1 MVNSKLNP
9 EINYMENKGLDPE
22 DLEFDAQPWEV
33 TMLGEDITIALGNPK
48 YKYVKQNVIYYPIY
62 LIKNDKVDT
71 QIGIYEIISDQ
82 LPSLLDEDGDLD
94 IDSLE
99 PLLFSFVNK
108 GLLYTEKD
116 GDIPPDDEENQEDA
130 DEEDDDIMEPHEDED
145 DEEEDDGV
153 LDVVGSVD
161 EDKSKIIVIDDSV
174 VPMPE
179 LSSQTE
185 ADAIKERE
193 KVTGNRPWVA
203 KFMGNQN
210 YEIEEVGGGGDCLF
224 HVIRH
229 ALGTIGKR
237 TSVSKLR
244 ALLSKEATEEIFQ
257 SYKTIFDSIKPSLQE
272 NKQKKKALVAENK
285 KLKEELKNTNDRS
298 RQLEIIDRAKEL
310 KKLYNIA
317 KSEDKGTMSMYNEYK
332 FMEGITNLQAFKDV
346 IKTCKFWA
354 ETWSISTLERA
365 LNIKLILLS
374 KQHYSHG
381 DMANVL
387 QCGQLNDAILQQI
400 GIFEPDHYIIA
411 NYTGGH
417 YQCVQYKG
425 RSIFKFKELPYDL
438 KLKICDR
445 CMEGAEQAGPYQ
457 IIPDFKEFC
466 SEIGGRS
473 TSDDDDDVDDDS
485 SPSKTPEDTNLQG
498 ELFDDNIVFQFYS
511 RSSDAAPG
519 KGSGEKIPTS
529 KIQEFKELAQI
540 ENWRKMLSN
549 FAIASFEC
557 DGKEWLSVEHFY
569 QGSKFKNTN
578 KENGFYDQFSLD
590 SQSEISKNPGMAK
603 CAGGKTGKCKGK
615 QVRPKN
621 VVMDV
626 DFMGNRRDETM
637 EKAMYSK
644 FTQNPEFKT
653 MLLATKNAKLV
664 HFVRGAP
671 VDVFYDLMRVRKR
684 IKDES

>member
-9 EINYMENKGLDPE
+9 EINYIENKGLDPE

-48 YKYVKQNVIYYPIY
+48 YKFVKKNIIYYPIY
-62 LIKNDKVDT
+62 LIKNNKVDT

-82 LPSLLDEDGDLD
+82 LASLLDEDGDLD

-108 GLLYTEKD
+108 GLLYTET
-116 GDIPPDDEENQEDA
+116 GDDIAPDED
-130 DEEDDDIMEPHEDED
+130 DDDDDDEDDDILEPPDD
-145 DEEEDDGV
+145 DETSDDGV

-161 EDKSKIIVIDDSV
+161 VDKSKTIVIDDSV

-185 ADAIKERE
+185 GDAVKERE

-210 YEIEEVGGGGDCLF
+210 YEIEDVGGGGDCLF

-229 ALGTIGKR
+229 SLGTIGKR

-257 SYKTIFDSIKPSLQE
+257 SYKTIFDSIKPSLLE
-272 NKQKKKALVAENK
+272 NKQKKKDLVAENK

-310 KKLYNIA
+310 KKLYSRA
-317 KSEDKGTMSMYNEYK
+317 KEEDKGTMSMYNEYK
-332 FMEGITNLQAFKDV
+332 FMEGITNLQAFKDI

-387 QCGQLNDAILQQI
+387 QCGQLNDAILQQL

-411 NYTGGH
+411 NYTGSH
-417 YQCVQYKG
+417 YQSVQYKG
-425 RSIFKFKELPYDL
+425 RSIFKFKEIPYDL

-445 CMEGAEQAGPYQ
+445 CMEGVEQSGPYQ
-457 IIPDFKEFC
+457 IIPEFKEFC
-466 SEIGGRS
+466 SEIGGKS
-473 TSDDDDDVDDDS
+473 INDDDDDVDDDS
-485 SPSKTPEDTNLQG
+485 SPSKSPEDENLQG
-498 ELFDDNIVFQFYS
+498 ELFDDDIILQFYS

-519 KGSGEKIPTS
+519 KGSGEKIPSS
-529 KIQEFKELAQI
+529 KISEFKELAQI

-590 SQSEISKNPGMAK
+590 SQSEISKNPAMAK

-621 VVMDV
+621 VIMDV
-626 DFMGNRRDETM
+626 DFMGKRRDETM
-637 EKAMYSK
+637 EKSMYCK
-644 FTQNPEFKT
+644 FTQNPEFKR

-664 HFVRGAP
+664 HFVRGSP

-684 IKDES
+684 IRDGS

>member
-9 EINYMENKGLDPE
+9 EINYLENRGLDSE

-33 TMLGEDITIALGNPK
+33 NMLGEDITIALGNPK
-48 YKYVKQNVIYYPIY
+48 YKYVKQNIIYYPIY
-62 LIKNDKVDT
+62 LIKNNQVDM

-82 LPSLLDEDGDLD
+82 LASLLDEDGDLD

-108 GLLYTEKD
+108 GLLYTET
-116 GDIPPDDEENQEDA
+116 GDDVAPEDEQDEDE
-130 DEEDDDIMEPHEDED
+130 DDDDIMNPDDDDGED
-145 DEEEDDGV
+145 DQEDDGE

-161 EDKSKIIVIDDSV
+161 PDNNKTIVVDESI

-185 ADAIKERE
+185 DDAKKERE

-210 YEIEEVGGGGDCLF
+210 YEIEDVGGAGDCLF

-229 ALGTIGKR
+229 ALGTVGKR

-244 ALLSKEATEEIFQ
+244 SLLSKEANEEIFQ
-257 SYKTIFDSIKPSLQE
+257 SYKTIFDSLKPSLQG
-272 NKQKKKALVAENK
+272 NKQKKKSLVAENK

-298 RQLEIIDRAKEL
+298 KQLEIIDRAKEL
-310 KKLYNIA
+310 KAEYA
-317 KSEDKGTMSMYNEYK
+317 KIKKEDQSTTSMYNEYK
-332 FMEGITNLQAFKDV
+332 FMEGVTNLQGFKDV

-374 KQHYSHG
+374 KQHYTHG
-381 DMANVL
+381 DLANVV
-387 QCGQLNDAILQQI
+387 QCGQLNDAILQQL

-411 NYTGGH
+411 NYTGAH

-425 RSIFKFKELPYDL
+425 RSIFKFKEIPYDL

-445 CMEGAEQAGPYQ
+445 CMEGADQSGPYQ
-457 IIPDFKEFC
+457 IIPDFQQFC
-466 SEIGGRS
+466 NEVGGRS
-473 TSDDDDDVDDDS
+473 VTDDDDDIDDDS
-485 SPSKTPEDTNLQG
+485 SPSKSSGDDNLQG

-519 KGSGEKIPTS
+519 KGSGEKIHVG
-529 KIQEFKELAQI
+529 KQNEFKELAQI
-540 ENWRKMLSN
+540 DNWRKMLSN
-549 FAIASFEC
+549 FAIARFEC
-557 DGKEWLSVEHFY
+557 DGKEWLTVEHFY

-578 KENGFYDQFSLD
+578 SENGFYDQFSLD

-615 QVRPKN
+615 LVRPKE
-621 VVMDV
+621 VVMDI
-626 DFMGNRRDETM
+626 DFMGDRRDETM
-637 EKAMYSK
+637 EKAMYCK
-644 FTQNPEFKT
+644 FTQNQEFRT

-664 HFVRGAP
+664 HFVRGSP
-671 VDVFYDLMRVRKR
+671 VDVFYDLMRVRER
-684 IKDES
+684 IKKES

>member
-9 EINYMENKGLDPE
+9 EINYVENKGLDPE

-48 YKYVKQNVIYYPIY
+48 YQYSKKNIIYYPIY
-62 LIKNDKVDT
+62 LIKKNTVDT
-71 QIGIYEIISDQ
+71 QIGIYEVIADQ

-94 IDSLE
+94 IDALE

-108 GLLYTEKD
+108 GLLYTETGTD
-116 GDIPPDDEENQEDA
+116 VAQDDDDEQEESE
-130 DEEDDDIMEPHEDED
+130 DEEDDINEPDEDED
-145 DEEEDDGV
+145 VEEDDE

-161 EDKSKIIVIDDSV
+161 VDNNKTIIIDESVI
-174 VPMPE
+174 PMPE
-179 LSSQTE
+179 LSSQNE
-185 ADAIKERE
+185 EDAKKERE

-203 KFMGNQN
+203 KYMGNQN

-244 ALLSKEATEEIFQ
+244 ALLSKEATEPVFE
-257 SYKTIFDSIKPSLQE
+257 SYKAIFDSIKPSLQE
-272 NKQKKKALVAENK
+272 NKQRKKALVAENK
-285 KLKEELKNTNDRS
+285 KLKELLKTTNDRS
-298 RQLEIIDRAKEL
+298 KQLEIIDRAKKL
-310 KKLYNIA
+310 KEEYAIIKR
-317 KSEDKGTMSMYNEYK
+317 DDQGTTSMYNEYK
-332 FMEGITNLQAFKDV
+332 FMEGVTNLQGFKDV

-354 ETWSISTLERA
+354 ETWSISTLERS

-374 KQHYSHG
+374 KQHYTHG
-381 DMANVL
+381 DMANVV
-387 QCGQLNDAILQQI
+387 QCGQLNDEILQKQ
-400 GIFEPDHYIIA
+400 GIFEPEHYIIA
-411 NYTGGH
+411 NYTGQH

-425 RSIFKFKELPYDL
+425 RSIFKFKEIPYDL

-457 IIPDFKEFC
+457 IIPDFQEFC
-466 SEIGGRS
+466 NNVNGKTPIEE
-473 TSDDDDDVDDDS
+473 DDDVDDDINKSKS
-485 SPSKTPEDTNLQG
+485 SDDDNLQG

-511 RSSDAAPG
+511 KSSDAKPG
-519 KGSGEKIPTS
+519 KGSGEKIPVGRE
-529 KIQEFKELAQI
+529 KEFKELSQI

-557 DGKEWLSVEHFY
+557 DGKEWLTVEHFY

-578 KENGFYDQFSLD
+578 SDNGFYDLFSLD
-590 SQSEISKNPGMAK
+590 SQSEISKNPAMAK

-615 QVRPKN
+615 QVRPKD
-621 VVMDV
+621 VAMDM
-626 DFMGNRRDETM
+626 DFMGERRDETM
-637 EKAMYSK
+637 EKAMYCK
-644 FTQNPEFKT
+644 FTQNIEFKN

-664 HFVRGAP
+664 HFVRASP

-684 IKDES
+684 IRDES

>member
-9 EINYMENKGLDPE
+9 EINYIENKGLDPE

-48 YKYVKQNVIYYPIY
+48 YKFVKKNIIYYPIY
-62 LIKNDKVDT
+62 LIKNNKVDT

-82 LPSLLDEDGDLD
+82 LASLLDEDGDLD

-108 GLLYTEKD
+108 GLLYTET
-116 GDIPPDDEENQEDA
+116 GDDIAPDED
-130 DEEDDDIMEPHEDED
+130 DDDDDDEDDDILEPPDD
-145 DEEEDDGV
+145 DETSDDGV

-161 EDKSKIIVIDDSV
+161 VDKSKTIVIDDSV

-185 ADAIKERE
+185 GDAVKERE

-210 YEIEEVGGGGDCLF
+210 YEIEDVGGGGDCLF

-229 ALGTIGKR
+229 SLGTIGKR

-272 NKQKKKALVAENK
+272 NKQKKKDLVAENK

-310 KKLYNIA
+310 KKLYSRA
-317 KSEDKGTMSMYNEYK
+317 KEDDKGTMSMYNEYK
-332 FMEGITNLQAFKDV
+332 FMEGITNLQAFKDI

-387 QCGQLNDAILQQI
+387 QCGQLNDAILQQL

-411 NYTGGH
+411 NYTGSH
-417 YQCVQYKG
+417 YQSVQYKG
-425 RSIFKFKELPYDL
+425 RSIFKFKEIPYDL

-445 CMEGAEQAGPYQ
+445 CMEGVEQSGPYQ
-457 IIPDFKEFC
+457 IIPEFKEFC
-466 SEIGGRS
+466 SEIGGKS
-473 TSDDDDDVDDDS
+473 INDDDDDVDDDS
-485 SPSKTPEDTNLQG
+485 SPSKSPEDENLQG
-498 ELFDDNIVFQFYS
+498 ELFDDDIILQFYS

-519 KGSGEKIPTS
+519 KGSGEKIPSS
-529 KIQEFKELAQI
+529 KISEFKELAQI

-590 SQSEISKNPGMAK
+590 SQSEISKNPAMAK

-621 VVMDV
+621 VIMDV
-626 DFMGNRRDETM
+626 DFMGKRRDETM
-637 EKAMYSK
+637 EKSMYCK

-664 HFVRGAP
+664 HFVRGSP

-684 IKDES
+684 IRDGS

>member
-9 EINYMENKGLDPE
+9 EINYIENKGLDPE

-48 YKYVKQNVIYYPIY
+48 YKFVKKNIIYYPIY
-62 LIKNDKVDT
+62 LIKNNKVDT

-82 LPSLLDEDGDLD
+82 LASLLDEDGDLD

-108 GLLYTEKD
+108 GLLYTET
-116 GDIPPDDEENQEDA
+116 GDDIAPDED
-130 DEEDDDIMEPHEDED
+130 DDDDDDEDDDILEPPDD
-145 DEEEDDGV
+145 DETSDDGV

-161 EDKSKIIVIDDSV
+161 VDKSKTIVIDDSV

-185 ADAIKERE
+185 GDAVKERE

-210 YEIEEVGGGGDCLF
+210 YEIEDVGGGGDCLF

-229 ALGTIGKR
+229 SLGTVGKR

-272 NKQKKKALVAENK
+272 NKQKKKDLVAENK

-310 KKLYNIA
+310 KKLYSRA
-317 KSEDKGTMSMYNEYK
+317 KEEDKGTMSMYNEYK
-332 FMEGITNLQAFKDV
+332 FMEGITNLQAFKDI

-387 QCGQLNDAILQQI
+387 QCGQLNDAILQQL

-411 NYTGGH
+411 NYTGSH
-417 YQCVQYKG
+417 YQSVQYKG
-425 RSIFKFKELPYDL
+425 RSIFKFKEIPYDL

-445 CMEGAEQAGPYQ
+445 CMEGADQSGPYQ
-457 IIPDFKEFC
+457 IIPEFKEFC
-466 SEIGGRS
+466 SEIGGKS
-473 TSDDDDDVDDDS
+473 INDDDDDVDDDS
-485 SPSKTPEDTNLQG
+485 SPSKSPEDENLQG
-498 ELFDDNIVFQFYS
+498 ELFDDDIILQFYS

-519 KGSGEKIPTS
+519 KGSGEKIPSS
-529 KIQEFKELAQI
+529 KISEFKELAQI

-590 SQSEISKNPGMAK
+590 SQSEISKNPAMAK

-626 DFMGNRRDETM
+626 DFMGKRRDETM
-637 EKAMYSK
+637 EKSMYCK
-644 FTQNPEFKT
+644 FTQNPEFKR

-664 HFVRGAP
+664 HFVRGSP

-684 IKDES
+684 IRDGS

>member
-9 EINYMENKGLDPE
+9 EINYIENKGLDPE

-48 YKYVKQNVIYYPIY
+48 YKFVKKNIIYYPIY
-62 LIKNDKVDT
+62 LIKNNKVDT

-82 LPSLLDEDGDLD
+82 LASLLDEDGDLD

-108 GLLYTEKD
+108 GLLYTET
-116 GDIPPDDEENQEDA
+116 GDDIAPDED
-130 DEEDDDIMEPHEDED
+130 DDDDDDEDDDILEPPDD
-145 DEEEDDGV
+145 DETSDDGV

-161 EDKSKIIVIDDSV
+161 VDKSKTIVIDDSV

-185 ADAIKERE
+185 GDAVKERE

-210 YEIEEVGGGGDCLF
+210 YEIEDVGGGGDCLF

-229 ALGTIGKR
+229 SLGTIGKR

-272 NKQKKKALVAENK
+272 NKQKKKDLVAENK

-310 KKLYNIA
+310 KKLYSRA
-317 KSEDKGTMSMYNEYK
+317 KEDDKGTMSMYNEYK
-332 FMEGITNLQAFKDV
+332 FMEGITNLQAFKDI

-387 QCGQLNDAILQQI
+387 QCGQLNDAILQQL

-411 NYTGGH
+411 NYTGSH
-417 YQCVQYKG
+417 YQSVQYKG
-425 RSIFKFKELPYDL
+425 RSIFKFKEIPYDL

-445 CMEGAEQAGPYQ
+445 CMEGVEQSGPYQ
-457 IIPDFKEFC
+457 IIPEFKEFC
-466 SEIGGRS
+466 SEIGGKS
-473 TSDDDDDVDDDS
+473 INDDDDDVDDDS
-485 SPSKTPEDTNLQG
+485 SPSKSPEDENLQG
-498 ELFDDNIVFQFYS
+498 ELFDDDIILQFYS

-519 KGSGEKIPTS
+519 KGSGEKIPSS
-529 KIQEFKELAQI
+529 KISEFKELAQI

-590 SQSEISKNPGMAK
+590 SQSEISKNPAMAK

-621 VVMDV
+621 VIMDV
-626 DFMGNRRDETM
+626 DFMGKRRDETM
-637 EKAMYSK
+637 EKSMYCK
-644 FTQNPEFKT
+644 FTQNPEFKR

-664 HFVRGAP
+664 HFVRGSP

-684 IKDES
+684 IRDGS